1 MIQTFFQVANFLF
14 WLFILL
20 NKLSNCLEYNPKLFV
35 VFLLHRLYFAFE
47 VFLRGDHLSETGKG
61 SRDSYICSNGTIAVE
76 NGREHSDVLIGEGE
90 RRIFRMLASF

>member
-61 SRDSYICSNGTIAVE
+61 SHDSDIYSNGTIAVE
-76 NGREHSDVLIGEGE
+76 NGREHSDTLLGEGE
-90 RRIFRMLASF
+90 RRIFRMLAIF

>member
-20 NKLSNCLEYNPKLFV
+20 NKLGNCLEYNPKLFV

-47 VFLRGDHLSETGKG
+47 VFLRGDHLSETKG
-61 SRDSYICSNGTIAVE
+61 SHDNYICSNGTTAVE
-76 NGREHSDVLIGEGE
+76 NGREHRDTLLGEDE
-90 RRIFRMLASF
+90 RRVFRMLAPF